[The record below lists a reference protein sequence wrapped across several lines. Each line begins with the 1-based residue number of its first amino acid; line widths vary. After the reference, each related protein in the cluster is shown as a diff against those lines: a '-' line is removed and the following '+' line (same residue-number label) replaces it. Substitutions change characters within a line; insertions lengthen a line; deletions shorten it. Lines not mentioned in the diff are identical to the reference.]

1 MPFERQQLLPGLRV
15 PDLTRPIVGASDKFV
30 PGFVEGAVCERK
42 DVRAQNFEEEEVVV
56 FVCLELLNEL
66 VDETPQLRLAVLR
79 YQRFACDNVVDQ
91 HLDVRTAAAKG

>member
-66 VDETPQLRLAVLR
+66 VDETPQLRLAVL
-79 YQRFACDNVVDQ
+79 
-91 HLDVRTAAAKG
+91 